1 MARKTQ
7 RNRRRGPVKDTARAS
22 DPQVQPDRY
31 EKYLPGWMKDGKAP
45 VAMRAAMR
53 SRRPR
58 QQQQRAPGGY
68 TPGKYAL
75 DGSETRNAVM
85 MGRGEPVESS
95 RARWEGATLVIVTT
109 FRVEDRAAASP
120 FTAELT
126 RRLHLESPTTLV
138 VDVTRGSVLGGPQ
151 TTTRAVYRKAAQP

>member
-1 MARKTQ
+1 
-7 RNRRRGPVKDTARAS
+7 
-22 DPQVQPDRY
+22 
-31 EKYLPGWMKDGKAP
+31 
-45 VAMRAAMR
+45 
-53 SRRPR
+53 
-58 QQQQRAPGGY
+58 
-68 TPGKYAL
+68 
-75 DGSETRNAVM
+75 M
-85 MGRGEPVESS
+85 MGRGEQVESS